1 MAPIDQPPDT
11 ASPTAPELP
20 AAQPRHRSPRVMPTS
35 TTWRDAADLDSA
47 PSRLTV
53 VSDVAMRP
61 LRALVE
67 ANRAEIKAI
76 VSRHRGRSVAI
87 FGSVARGDETPESDI
102 DLLVEFEPGASLLD
116 LARIKLDIEDFIGRT
131 VDVVSLGSLL
141 VGDDDVR
148 RDAVTL

>member
-1 MAPIDQPPDT
+1 
-11 ASPTAPELP
+11 
-20 AAQPRHRSPRVMPTS
+20 
-35 TTWRDAADLDSA
+35 
-47 PSRLTV
+47 
-53 VSDVAMRP
+53 
-61 LRALVE
+61 
-67 ANRAEIKAI
+67 
-76 VSRHRGRSVAI
+76 VAI